1 MKDNIKSVIAELR
14 ELINKL
20 PAPYRPARW
29 YWESFGA
36 EKYGTLCIGDTSDA
50 PRSTI
55 LGMKYAW
62 DKFDPPKYTAP
73 DDFAAEL
80 IVATQNALPHILE
93 YVEELE
99 TKIEMECTTASNLDA
114 RYIIPEGIKVAGGH
128 MAMSYIEDLGGEIR
142 IMQAQLKKQQERISV
157 LEASCQKK

>member
-1 MKDNIKSVIAELR
+1 MTNIKSVIAELR
-14 ELINKL
+14 EHHRGITFYRRMSYGKDNGHGWQKIDLKHYL
-20 PAPYRPARW
+20 PQ
-29 YWESFGA
+29 
-36 EKYGTLCIGDTSDA
+36 L
-50 PRSTI
+50 
-55 LGMKYAW
+55 
-62 DKFDPPKYTAP
+62 
-73 DDFAAEL
+73 
-80 IVATQNALPHILE
+80 LE